1 MAVYMISYDIKVK
14 DNFEYKP
21 LYEAI
26 KGISGYWCWPLESVW
41 FVDTTRLDANDI
53 MKRLRPFL
61 TIRDKGGDTI
71 IIRRCL
77 KEGDGV
83 YSKEAINWII
93 DDRRTWLIPPVV

>member
-14 DNFEYKP
+14 DSFEYQP

-26 KGISGYWCWPLESVW
+26 KGISGTWCHPLESVW
-41 FVDTTRLDANDI
+41 FVDTTTLSADDI
-53 MKRLRPFL
+53 MKKLRPLL

-77 KEGDGV
+77 KEGGGV
-83 YSKEAINWII
+83 YSKEAIDWIL
-93 DDRRTWLIPPVV
+93 DDRRTWLEPSVV